1 MIDITEFQQF
11 GKKKE
16 AIQPRKKEVWCYTR
30 VSSKEQKDNYSLRTQ
45 KESAERFAI
54 EKGFTIVNTFGGS
67 YESGKDDFTRKE
79 FVRLLDEV
87 KKTKNKP
94 YAILVYNMTRF
105 SRSGGRS
112 ISILNELIVKY
123 NVHLVEILSG
133 YSTDN
138 ARGLNELNR
147 RLLEAEGDNI
157 RKLEISVPGMKAFLR
172 DGNWLG
178 RAPLGYDHTGP
189 KTIDHNRYSRVQ
201 KIFINEDGRKLK
213 QAWQWKLE
221 GVQDIEIARRLN
233 KLGLKIDSKRLS
245 DMWRNPFYCGIM
257 ANRLMDGKVIE
268 GNHEALI
275 SREMFLKVNEIN
287 NRRKKGYAINKLV
300 EERPLTGD
308 ILCFQCGNKLT
319 GYLVRKK
326 GLHYYKCQKCKGIT
340 INAITKSL
348 IPDRTGAH
356 VLFIELL
363 KSYQIKPEFIELV
376 KIQLEKMVNLTNNS
390 SKKEEALFKKRLTE
404 LERDRDGLEE
414 RFALGKINEDLYRK
428 FSSKLESEIY
438 EHKEKNQIPVIDT
451 SNFKKG
457 LNKTIDFIQNVSKYW
472 ICGSVDIKKRIQRL
486 VFPSGFYINPY
497 TRQYLTPEVN
507 QLFYVTS
514 EIPRVSE
521 DLKKNSPLV

>member
-1 MIDITEFQQF
+1 MIEVTEFQKF

-16 AIQPRKKEVWCYTR
+16 VTPPRKKEVWCYTR
-30 VSSKEQKDNYSLRTQ
+30 VSTKEQKDNYSLRTQ
-45 KESAERFAI
+45 LNAAENFAK
-54 EKGFTIVNTFGGS
+54 EKGFILVKTFGATF
-67 YESGKDDFTRKE
+67 ESGKDDFTRKE
-79 FVRLLDEV
+79 FVKLLDEV

-94 YAILVYNMTRF
+94 YAILVNNMTRF
-105 SRSGGRS
+105 SRSGGKS

-123 NVHLVEILSG
+123 NVHLIEILSG

-189 KTIDHNRYSRVQ
+189 KTADHNRYSSVQ
-201 KIFINEDGRKLK
+201 KIKINDDGLKLK

-221 GVQDIEIARRLN
+221 GIQDIEIAKRLN
-233 KLGLKIDSKRLS
+233 KLGLKINSKRLS
-245 DMWRNPFYCGIM
+245 DMWRNPFYCGLM

-268 GNHEALI
+268 GNQEPLI
-275 SREMFLKVNEIN
+275 SREIFLKVNEIN
-287 NRRKKGYAINKLV
+287 NRRKKGYSINKLV

-308 ILCFQCGNKLT
+308 IQCFQCGNKLT

-326 GLHYYKCQKCKGIT
+326 GLHYYKCQKCKGVT

-356 VLFIELL
+356 ELFIELL
-363 KSYQIKPEFIELV
+363 RSYQIKPEFIELV

-428 FSSKLESEIY
+428 FSTKLDGEIY
-438 EHKEKNQIPVIDT
+438 ELKEKNQIPVIDT
-451 SNFKKG
+451 SNFKNS
-457 LNKTIDFIQNVSKYW
+457 LNKTIDFIQNISEYW
-472 ICGSVDIKKRIQRL
+472 INGTVDVKKKIQRL
-486 VFPSGFYINPY
+486 VFPNGFYINPY
-497 TRQYLTPEVN
+497 SRQYLTPEVN
-507 QLFYVTS
+507 QLFRVTS
-514 EIPRVSE
+514 ELSMVSE
-521 DLKKNSPLV
+521 GVKKNSPLI